1 MALKVQSISELD
13 PAVVEAAQAE
23 LSQLIQERHP
33 EVELTRGVIHD
44 IIAFFS
50 GGISG
55 GINQTEINR
64 VLESRSLLAI
74 RTNPQLS
81 DPMLVDHILSNYLI
95 ERRTGTR
102 ARGDITI
109 VVEGDSTVVVSANS
123 LYVAN
128 GLNYRTDVP
137 ITARPPGTITND
149 PNDRVLEPRGDG
161 SYEFAVPATAEDVGE
176 GANARAGT
184 KFTPNPPPARFVTAF
199 GASDFNGGTSTET
212 NQQIVDRMEAGIPA
226 KVTAGRLNIKALVK
240 DQPVF
245 ADVKALSI
253 VGYADPEM
261 ERDQHWIFPVSGG
274 GRIDIY
280 AQNDSLPQ
288 TVTLRKM
295 ARLIDLQ
302 ATSSVWQFTLDRN
315 DAPGFY
321 EVAAVRRPDDPID
334 VAGFELTHD
343 ERGWDFGNDTW
354 KPDIAF
360 LREAI
365 YTRYQ
370 TGVFRFIDTLTPVA
384 ELVEGDELEYNVSVL
399 TQPFIR
405 EMQEFLAGSDHRSL
419 ASDILVKGAI
429 PAFLA
434 INCDIIKDAGESA
447 PDLDEIRTALVNRVN
462 NLNFPGVL
470 YASQITDVIH
480 DYLSG
485 SQAVGP
491 LDLHAR
497 IRRVDGTD
505 AIVRDTAVLWL
516 PDSPS
521 TLVTPKTTTFI
532 LYPEDIGLNVVNR
545 SN

>member
-13 PAVVEAAQAE
+13 PAIVEAAQAE

-44 IIAFFS
+44 IIAFFA

-55 GINQTEINR
+55 GINQTEVNR

-74 RTNPQLS
+74 ETNPQLA
-81 DPMLVDHILSNYLI
+81 DPELVDHILSNYLI
-95 ERRTGTR
+95 ERTEGTR
-102 ARGDITI
+102 SRGEITI
-109 VVEGDSTVVVSANS
+109 VVEGDSTVVISANS

-128 GLNYRTDVP
+128 GLNYFTDVP
-137 ITARPPGTITND
+137 ITARPPGTITNN

-161 SYEFAVPATAEDVGE
+161 SYEFSVPATAEDVGE
-176 GANARAGT
+176 AGNARAGT
-184 KFTPNPPPARFVTAF
+184 KFTPDPAPARFVTAF
-199 GASDFNGGTSTET
+199 SASDFSGGTSTET
-212 NQQIVDRMEAGIPA
+212 NRQLVQRMQEGIPA
-226 KVTAGRLNIKALVK
+226 KVTAGRLNITSLIKA
-240 DQPVF
+240 QPAF
-245 ADVKALSI
+245 ADVKNVSI
-253 VGYADPEM
+253 VGYSDPEM

-280 AQNDSLPQ
+280 AQTDATPT
-288 TVTLRKM
+288 TVAIRKLCRLVDLRTT
-295 ARLIDLQ
+295 D
-302 ATSSVWQFTLDRN
+302 SVWQFTLGRN

-321 EVAAVRRPDDPID
+321 EINAVRRLDDPID
-334 VAGFELTHD
+334 QAGFAVIQD
-343 ERGWDFGNDTW
+343 QRGWDFGDDTW
-354 KPDIAF
+354 RPDIQF
-360 LREAI
+360 QREAA

-370 TGVFRFIDTLTPVA
+370 TGVFQFVDNLTPVS
-384 ELVEGDELEYNVSVL
+384 ELTEGDEVEFNVSVL

-405 EMQEFLAGSDHRSL
+405 EIQEFLASNNHRHL
-419 ASDILVKGAI
+419 ASDILVKAAV
-429 PAFLA
+429 PCFLS
-434 INCDIIKDAGESA
+434 INCDIIKDTGESA
-447 PDLDEIRTALVNRVN
+447 PDLDDIRTALVNRIN

-470 YASQITDVIH
+470 YASQVNDVIH
-480 DYLSG
+480 DYLTG

-491 LDLHAR
+491 IDMHGR

-505 AIVRDTAVLWL
+505 AVVRDTQVLWL

-521 TLVTPKTTTFI
+521 TLVTPKTTCFI